1 MIKRRIYKNDKTD
14 LCETYSTEDYK
25 LKQVE
30 TNVVYGKS
38 VIDIIEGFDKDNIPY
53 SRYTYIETN
62 EKDEEI
68 NIPIEEENIESEEE

>member
-1 MIKRRIYKNDKTD
+1 MIKRRIYKNDKTN

-38 VIDIIEGFDKDNIPY
+38 VIDIIEGFDENNIPY
-53 SRYTYIETN
+53 SKYTYIETN

-68 NIPIEEENIESEEE
+68 NKPIDEEELNYEN

>member
-1 MIKRRIYKNDKTD
+1 MIKRRIYKNDKID
-14 LCETYSTEDYK
+14 LCETYSTEDYR

-38 VIDIIEGFDKDNIPY
+38 VIDIIEGFDENNIPY

-62 EKDEEI
+62 EKDEET
-68 NIPIEEENIESEEE
+68 NIPIEEEEVEYEEN